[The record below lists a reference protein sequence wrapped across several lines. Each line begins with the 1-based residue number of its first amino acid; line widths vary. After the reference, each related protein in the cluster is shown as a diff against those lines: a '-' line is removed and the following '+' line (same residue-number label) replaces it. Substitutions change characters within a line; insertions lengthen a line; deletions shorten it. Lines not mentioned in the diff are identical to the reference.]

1 MRKKSIIMLAIV
13 LAASLLMSGCGTA
26 MYELSEEEQEI
37 IVNYAAYV
45 VAKHN
50 LDQKDGLRYVSP
62 DAYLESDTEDGEEP
76 DSEMQDETEAPEPDT
91 DGGTGSV
98 PTDKP
103 QTEGTVT
110 IAEAIGQADVL
121 EAEYKGFYLTDNY
134 KEGSYFS
141 IDAKSGR
148 KLVMVEVKLT
158 NPTDGEVAVDVLSQ
172 GIRFQACFYGDTWIR
187 QDSTLLLYDLSTYQG
202 TLAAGESVDT
212 VLMFEIPLEQENSVI
227 GADLRVIMDGATY
240 TIVL

>member
-1 MRKKSIIMLAIV
+1 MRKKSIGMLAIV
-13 LAASLLMSGCGTA
+13 LAASLLMGGCGTA

-50 LDQKDGLRYVSP
+50 LNQKDGMRYVSP
-62 DAYLESDTEDGEEP
+62 DAYEE
-76 DSEMQDETEAPEPDT
+76 ETEAPDSEEPDCEMPDGTEEPDT
-91 DGGTGSV
+91 SGGTGTV
-98 PTDKP
+98 PTDDS
-103 QTEGTVT
+103 QTQETVT

-158 NPTDGEVAVDVLSQ
+158 NPTGEEVAVDALSQ

-212 VLMFEIPLEQENSVI
+212 VLMFEIPLEQENSVV
-227 GADLRVIMDGATY
+227 GTNLRVVMDGATY